1 MYICICKAVT
11 ERELREAIAGGCT
24 TLGHLR
30 AELGVGACCGKCA
43 PEAKAMVSQ
52 CGAVCGRRA
61 GVSARDDEDVL
72 PEPMMAGALAAGASA
87 AR

>member
-11 ERELREAIAGGCT
+11 ERQVREAIAGGCT
-24 TLGHLR
+24 TVGHLR
-30 AELGVGACCGKCA
+30 AELGLGACCGKCA

-52 CGAVCGRRA
+52 CGAACGRRA
-61 GVSARDDEDVL
+61 EASAPDDKAVL
-72 PEPMMAGALAAGASA
+72 PEPMMAGALAAGAPA